1 MAISRL
7 TVFAVSLPTF
17 AIQKEIISQNN
28 KKSEPISDLENL
40 VRIICVWCTR
50 QESNLW
56 PSESEGCWVRRV
68 FPDIAESF

>member
-7 TVFAVSLPTF
+7 TVFAVSLPFF
-17 AIQKEIISQNN
+17 AIQKEIISQINI
-28 KKSEPISDLENL
+28 KSEPISDLENL

-56 PSESEGCWVRRV
+56 PSESES
-68 FPDIAESF
+68 DALSN

>member
-28 KKSEPISDLENL
+28 KKSEPISNLENL
-40 VRIICVWCTR
+40 VRIILVWCTR

-56 PSESEGCWVRRV
+56 PSESES
-68 FPDIAESF
+68 DALSN